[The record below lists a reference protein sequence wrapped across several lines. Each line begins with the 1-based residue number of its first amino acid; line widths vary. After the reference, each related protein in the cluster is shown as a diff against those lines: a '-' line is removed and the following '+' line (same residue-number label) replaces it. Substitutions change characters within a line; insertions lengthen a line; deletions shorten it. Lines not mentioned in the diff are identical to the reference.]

1 MGLYNITYKNKET
14 EKEINAEMGKPF
26 GLIEKLRL
34 GGIGSRRMIIENF
47 SEDLKNLALKVSGI
61 QYANIELRPN
71 GVIIH
76 INQGIYTH
84 AWTIPYFRLSIFN
97 GDFFTIHGGGSHI
110 QFNKEK
116 SWKENKEFLQK
127 IVKLKSNSFPL
138 NYVSIR
144 QIISS
149 HFNSQL

>member
-26 GLIEKLRL
+26 GLIKKLKL

-47 SEDLKNLALKVSGI
+47 SEDIKNLALKVSGI

-71 GVIIH
+71 GIIVH

-84 AWTIPYFRLSIFN
+84 AWTIPYFRLSVFN

-116 SWKENKEFLQK
+116 SWKENKDFLQK
-127 IVKLKSNSFPL
+127 IVKLKSEF
-138 NYVSIR
+138 VSV
-144 QIISS
+144 
-149 HFNSQL
+149 

>member
-1 MGLYNITYKNKET
+1 MGLHNITYKNKET

-47 SEDLKNLALKVSGI
+47 SEDISSLALKVSGI

-71 GVIIH
+71 GIIVH

-116 SWKENKEFLQK
+116 SWKENKDFLQK
-127 IVKLKSNSFPL
+127 ILKLKSEFVPA
-138 NYVSIR
+138 
-144 QIISS
+144 
-149 HFNSQL
+149 

>member
-26 GLIEKLRL
+26 GLIEKLKL

-47 SEDLKNLALKVSGI
+47 SEDIKNLTLKVSGI

-71 GVIIH
+71 GIIVH

-84 AWTIPYFRLSIFN
+84 AWTIPYFRLSVFN

-127 IVKLKSNSFPL
+127 IVKFK
-138 NYVSIR
+138 
-144 QIISS
+144 
-149 HFNSQL
+149 